1 MNNNIHTEKIALFA
15 GTFNPYT
22 IGHHRIVQRA
32 LPLFNKI
39 VIAIGCNSEKLSGT
53 TVEERI
59 EKITTIY
66 KEEPRIEVTS
76 YTGLTVDYAHSI
88 GAQYL
93 LRGVRSVKDFEYE
106 RELADINHKIGDIE
120 TVFLI
125 SEPEYASISSSM
137 VRELQKYGKEIS
149 NYIP

>member
-59 EKITTIY
+59 EKIATIY
-66 KEEPRIEVTS
+66 KEEPHIEVTS

>member
-39 VIAIGCNSEKLSGT
+39 VIAIGCNPEKLSGT

-59 EKITTIY
+59 EKIATIY

>member
-59 EKITTIY
+59 EKIATIY